1 MFVRYQGGGM
11 FVKKKKFGMESLE
24 KFLGVP
30 IGVVSNAMHME
41 MNGNREVVV
50 EGCRNILQY
59 DTTDIKVDVGK
70 MMIAFEG
77 RNLVIKKFS
86 TSSLI
91 IEGFIISINFIN

>member
-1 MFVRYQGGGM
+1 MIYEGGGM
-11 FVKKKKFGMESLE
+11 FVKKKKFSMGSIE

-30 IGVVSNAMHME
+30 TGVVSNAMHME

-59 DTTDIKVDVGK
+59 DTTDIKIDVGK

-77 RNLVIKKFS
+77 RNLLIKNFS
-86 TSSLI
+86 TDSLI
-91 IEGFIISINFIN
+91 IEGFIVSINFIN